1 MLRKIV
7 SKLAGHQAGMG
18 KAPEYVSDL
27 VSALD
32 LKREARTLNEATIR
46 SLCHSAYLGD
56 NTALCRVLGR
66 YKMYVD
72 SQDFGLSPHLML
84 DGYWEMWVTE
94 ALVSLVRPG
103 MVVAD
108 IGANLGYYAL
118 LLADLVGDAGMVHA
132 FEPNP
137 RMACLLNRSISM
149 NGFSSRIA
157 LHQVALGSENS
168 GEVALLVPPG
178 DPKNGHIVPIDA
190 GLPLDA
196 ARVPLARLDGRADW
210 ANIEFA
216 KIDVEG
222 AEQIVWA
229 GAQGLL
235 DNGMLKTVLLEFTP
249 DRYADP
255 AEFVRA
261 LTKPGFSL
269 SCVDPV
275 DGIVDITLEQILQM
289 PPHQDIILVL
299 RR

>member
-132 FEPNP
+132 FELTP
-137 RMACLLNRSISM
+137 
-149 NGFSSRIA
+149 
-157 LHQVALGSENS
+157 H
-168 GEVALLVPPG
+168 
-178 DPKNGHIVPIDA
+178 
-190 GLPLDA
+190 GLSA
-196 ARVPLARLDGRADW
+196 
-210 ANIEFA
+210 
-216 KIDVEG
+216 
-222 AEQIVWA
+222 
-229 GAQGLL
+229 
-235 DNGMLKTVLLEFTP
+235 
-249 DRYADP
+249 
-255 AEFVRA
+255 
-261 LTKPGFSL
+261 
-269 SCVDPV
+269 
-275 DGIVDITLEQILQM
+275 
-289 PPHQDIILVL
+289 
-299 RR
+299 